1 MKFKYPRYK
10 DGGQQWICAL
20 LHIVY
25 HHITK
30 ARRETIDNQKSE

>member
-1 MKFKYPRYK
+1 MKLKYPRYK

-25 HHITK
+25 HHIPIAK
-30 ARRETIDNQKSE
+30 KEIPVNPESE